1 MNLRFIFVPI
11 CAVLIVS
18 CCWAKASLLRLEN
31 NSDDTIYVA
40 FTEYRPTYMEIMKN
54 PDSISRKAR
63 MTYVLNPHESE
74 KLQVGDYIYS
84 RSEVWKNYYGRIAL
98 YIYSVKKDTIYMC
111 FDLTEEQAEKMH
123 WVVRYPEDGYLSLPL
138 DEIAL

>member
-1 MNLRFIFVPI
+1 
-11 CAVLIVS
+11 
-18 CCWAKASLLRLEN
+18 
-31 NSDDTIYVA
+31 
-40 FTEYRPTYMEIMKN
+40 
-54 PDSISRKAR
+54 